1 MEIFESLKHER
12 KRKHEGHIRLKVLRF
27 EELSSRVIGAALAVH
42 RELGP
47 GFLES
52 VYHSAMRVSLTHRGI
67 SFDSELPVD
76 LTFEGVPVGRA
87 RIDLVIARQI
97 VLELKS
103 VDHLHDIHFVQLRS
117 YLRAA
122 HLHLGLLLNFN
133 SPTLMI
139 RRVIV
144 D

>member
-1 MEIFESLKHER
+1 M
-12 KRKHEGHIRLKVLRF
+12 LRF

-42 RELGP
+42 REIGP

-52 VYHSAMRVSLTHRGI
+52 LPQCDAG
-67 SFDSELPVD
+67 SFESEVPIEIA
-76 LTFEGVPVGRA
+76 FEGERVGRG
-87 RIDLVIARQI
+87 RLDLVLDRQI

-103 VDHLHDIHFVQLRS
+103 VDRLHHIHFVQLKS

-122 HLHLGLLLNFN
+122 HLHLGMLLNFN
-133 SPTLMI
+133 SPRLTI